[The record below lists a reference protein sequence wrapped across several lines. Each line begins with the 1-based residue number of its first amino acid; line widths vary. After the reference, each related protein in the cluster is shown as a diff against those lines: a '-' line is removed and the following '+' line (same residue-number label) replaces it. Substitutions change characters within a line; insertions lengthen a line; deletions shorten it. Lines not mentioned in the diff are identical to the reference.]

1 MQLDRRMP
9 WSEALAR
16 ENFAAALNDA
26 VEQGR
31 WPDPRYQLNGE
42 VFDAVGAVADSFP
55 KVDQGLVRAAERRF
69 AIYLERFRAIYG
81 ED

>member
-1 MQLDRRMP
+1 MQTDHHIP
-9 WSEALAR
+9 WSEALER
-16 ENFAAALNDA
+16 ENFAAALKDA

-42 VFDAVGAVADSFP
+42 VFYAVGAVADSFP
-55 KVDQGLVRAAERRF
+55 KVDQGLVAAANQRF
-69 AIYLERFRAIYG
+69 AIYLERHRAIYG